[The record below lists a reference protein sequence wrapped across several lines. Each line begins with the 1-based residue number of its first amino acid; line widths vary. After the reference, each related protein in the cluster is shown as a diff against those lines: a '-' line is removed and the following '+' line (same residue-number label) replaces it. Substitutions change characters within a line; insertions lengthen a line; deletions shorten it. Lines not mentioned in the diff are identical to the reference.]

1 MALIANTTMS
11 IFRGAVTNL
20 ETSDT
25 AGTLSAAVN
34 AHLKTIHTGSLISIN
49 TSVIPTTSYIE
60 LGKDNHTTEVV
71 VTVVHVSGSGHTYMG
86 QA

>member
-11 IFRGAVTNL
+11 IFRGIVTDG
-20 ETSDT
+20 EDSDD
-25 AGTLSAAVN
+25 AATLSAAVN
-34 AHLKTIHTGSLISIN
+34 THLLTIHTGSLISIN

-60 LGKDNHTTEVV
+60 LGKDNHTTELV

-86 QA
+86 QT